1 MKGIDPFYSKLPSEL
16 RERARPEGAR
26 ASEARNL
33 EPAGSWQSF
42 SMALTPEA
50 RRQCAPR
57 EPKNGIWRL
66 PFSVFPYEIQ
76 LFPRGFE
83 PGIHGFRGAGGRMG
97 QGAKKSGFAGKTRNG

>member
-42 SMALTPEA
+42 PTALTPES

-57 EPKNGIWRL
+57 EPKMGSGVSG
-66 PFSVFPYEIQ
+66 SVFSLTKSSFSRAVLNRE
-76 LFPRGFE
+76 FTVFG
-83 PGIHGFRGAGGRMG
+83 GGGRMG